1 MRLTGPR
8 LDGRVA
14 VVTGAGRGLGRR
26 IAEAFTAQGCRVV
39 ASSRTV
45 EQLKDWVEA
54 HPGRAAAVAAD
65 VRDPEAVDALMRAA
79 HERFNGL
86 DIVVANAG
94 VSRPGPAAA
103 LEPGDWDEVMGTNL
117 GGVVNCTRAAVPHLE
132 DSPAGRIIN
141 LSSVLAS
148 RPVKGG
154 AAYCASK
161 AAVEAYTKVCAL
173 ELAGKGITVNCLA
186 PGFIDDGMGRELRA
200 NEAVWAHYRSK
211 LAAGRMGTGDEVA
224 SAAVFIAGG
233 DSSYVNGHV
242 LEVNGGVSW

>member
-39 ASSRTV
+39 AASRSI
-45 EQLKDWVEA
+45 EQLKDWAEA

-65 VRDPEAVDALMRAA
+65 VRDPEAMDALMRTAR
-79 HERFNGL
+79 ERFDGL

-94 VSRPGPAAA
+94 VSRPGPAAVLA
-103 LEPGDWDEVMGTNL
+103 PEAWDEVMGTNL

-132 DSPAGRIIN
+132 ESPAGRIIN
-141 LSSVLAS
+141 LSSVLAA
-148 RPVKGG
+148 RPVRGA

-173 ELAGKGITVNCLA
+173 ELAAKGITVNCLA
-186 PGFIDDGMGRELRA
+186 PGFVDEGMGRELRA
-200 NEAVWAHYRSK
+200 NEAVWAHYRTK
-211 LAAGRMGTGDEVA
+211 LASGRMGTGDEVA
-224 SAAVFIAGG
+224 SAAVFLAGG
-233 DSSYVNGHV
+233 ESDYVNGHV

>member
-45 EQLKDWVEA
+45 DQLKDWVEA

-65 VRDPEAVDALMRAA
+65 VRDPEAVEALMRTA

-103 LEPGDWDEVMGTNL
+103 LSAEAWDEVMGTNL
-117 GGVVNCTRAAVPHLE
+117 GGVVNCTRAAVPYLE
-132 DSPAGRIIN
+132 DSPAGRIVN

-148 RPVKGG
+148 RPVRGG

-173 ELAGKGITVNCLA
+173 ELAAKGITVNCLA

-200 NEAVWAHYRSK
+200 SEAVWAQYRTK
-211 LAAGRMGTGDEVA
+211 LATGRMGTGDEVA
-224 SAAVFIAGG
+224 QAAVFLAGG
-233 DSSYVNGHV
+233 DSGYVNGHV